1 MVIPIKNLRPVDYRV
16 PQSDFRVRSNVATGA
31 SSSGSES
38 KSRINS
44 GLTKISDSDLTKR
57 ERRNKAAKKRGNE
70 RGSQQLQ
77 EVAISGLFLFI
88 FFVSIPNQNGK
99 WPSLAS
105 FYLFSSS
112 LCRYLTKCKYVISS
126 LFYFIFIVSIQIQK
140 VFKWPF
146 LASFYSFHRLYKGT
160 KSV

>member
-105 FYLFSSS
+105 FAFFRLFKYQNINFAAIDSSQDH
-112 LCRYLTKCKYVISS
+112 LMVTGVFFKKWANPG
-126 LFYFIFIVSIQIQK
+126 LFFVYFHLSNMTQININ
-140 VFKWPF
+140 
-146 LASFYSFHRLYKGT
+146 
-160 KSV
+160 